1 MLKKEKNLD
10 FENAIGPWL
19 GKTVKLVDFFLQ
31 ESLNELDLGLTKEQ
45 VIVLKR
51 LHDQDGMNQNEL
63 AFVTL
68 RNKSSLTRLLTNME
82 RNGYLVREQSTIDK
96 RIKHVF
102 LTQLGKDI
110 FLKIRPVL
118 KNVMNTIEQG
128 VTEQEKGQIITILKK
143 IQYNFNSKIESI

>member
-1 MLKKEKNLD
+1 MLKEEKKID

-31 ESLNELDLGLTKEQ
+31 ESLNKLGLGLTKEQ

-63 AFVTL
+63 AFITL

-82 RNGYLVREQSTIDK
+82 RNGYLIREQSTIDK

-102 LTQLGKDI
+102 LTQSGKDT

-118 KNVMNTIEQG
+118 KNVLTTIEQD
-128 VTEQEKGQIITILKK
+128 VTEQEKAQIITILKK
-143 IQYNFNSKIESI
+143 IQHNFNSKIESI